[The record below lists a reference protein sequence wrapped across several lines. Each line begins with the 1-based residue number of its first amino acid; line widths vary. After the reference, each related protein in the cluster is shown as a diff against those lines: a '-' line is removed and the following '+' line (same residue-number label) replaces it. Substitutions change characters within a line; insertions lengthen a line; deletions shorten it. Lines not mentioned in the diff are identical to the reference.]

1 MTTANQATPIIGT
14 PRYDIDLVGF
24 YAESAIWF
32 QDHWARILI
41 ATALGV
47 VMIATLHLIRSFGVR
62 LCARERPGNIGWWK
76 VLGRTL
82 ARTGSVFIII
92 AAIRAVADLADPP
105 LIVITTI
112 RTLFTVAAVF
122 QGAIWLREVV
132 LGAVEQHTGTG
143 RASGEALNSALG
155 IIRLLVTFAVF
166 AVALI
171 VVLDNLGVNITG
183 LVAGLGVG
191 GIAIGLAAQGIF
203 ADLFAAL
210 AIIFDRPFRRGDVIS
225 YDTTTGTVEEI
236 GLKSTRIRS
245 GTGEE
250 RIIANK
256 QLLDKEIQNITQRSY
271 RRVSFTIGIATYTPA
286 DRLRAIPAILQ
297 AVIELG
303 GHQFVHAGF
312 LNFAA
317 SSHDFLVEFDS
328 LSPDLAPFFQARH
341 DIGIAIIE
349 QLAAEGIAL
358 AYPTQ
363 LSFTAAPDGTMVMP
377 YAEVQAAKRIDVER
391 SGD

>member
-1 MTTANQATPIIGT
+1 
-14 PRYDIDLVGF
+14 
-24 YAESAIWF
+24 
-32 QDHWARILI
+32 
-41 ATALGV
+41 
-47 VMIATLHLIRSFGVR
+47 
-62 LCARERPGNIGWWK
+62 
-76 VLGRTL
+76 
-82 ARTGSVFIII
+82 
-92 AAIRAVADLADPP
+92 
-105 LIVITTI
+105 
-112 RTLFTVAAVF
+112 
-122 QGAIWLREVV
+122 
-132 LGAVEQHTGTG
+132 
-143 RASGEALNSALG
+143 
-155 IIRLLVTFAVF
+155 
-166 AVALI
+166 
-171 VVLDNLGVNITG
+171 
-183 LVAGLGVG
+183 VG

-210 AIIFDRPFRRGDVIS
+210 AIIFDRPFRRGDVIA

-271 RRVSFTIGIATYTPA
+271 RRVSFTIGIAAYTPA
-286 DRLRAIPAILQ
+286 DRLRAIPAMLQ

-349 QLAAEGIAL
+349 RLAAEGIAL

-377 YAEVQAAKRIDVER
+377 YAEVQAVKRIDVK
-391 SGD
+391 SNGD

>member
-1 MTTANQATPIIGT
+1 MNETAIP
-14 PRYDIDLVGF
+14 PDIRPTGIDFDILTLIKAANLWVL
-24 YAESAIWF
+24 
-32 QDHWARILI
+32 QHWNRVLI
-41 ATALGV
+41 ALA
-47 VMIATLHLIRSFGVR
+47 IAAVLIILFRTIRGWAVR
-62 LCARERPGNIGWWK
+62 LCKRENADGRWYS

-82 ARTGSVFIII
+82 ARTSGVFIVLVSIQI
-92 AAIRAVADLADPP
+92 VSNIADAPKVIDDLIYQIFVVATAFQAAIW
-105 LIVITTI
+105 T
-112 RTLFTVAAVF
+112 
-122 QGAIWLREVV
+122 RELV

-143 RASGEALNSALG
+143 RASGDAINSALG

-166 AVALI
+166 AIALI

-210 AIIFDRPFRRGDVIS
+210 AIIFDRPFRRGDVIA
-225 YDTTTGTVEEI
+225 YDTTIGTVEEI

-271 RRVSFTIGIATYTPA
+271 RRVSFTLAIAAYTPA
-286 DRLRAIPAILQ
+286 DRLRAIPAMLQ
-297 AVIELG
+297 DVIEQG
-303 GHQFVHAGF
+303 GHNFFHAGF
-312 LNFAA
+312 LNFAP

-328 LSPDLAPFFQARH
+328 LSPDLAPFFKARH

-349 QLAAEGIAL
+349 RLAAEGIAL

-363 LSFTAAPDGTMVMP
+363 VAFTAAPDGAMIMP
-377 YAEVQAAKRIDVER
+377 YPAVQPAERVNLKNGED
-391 SGD
+391 